1 MSAISNDLEISPM
14 TPADLDEI
22 MEIERLSFLS
32 PWEKTLFVRELKNP
46 RTTLRVVREK
56 ARVTG
61 YLALYQVL
69 DEVHL
74 LSIAVHPDFRR
85 KGTATGLHFETL
97 SDCRRRGG
105 KILYLE
111 VRENNHGAIAFY
123 RGLNLVQAGVR
134 PRYYQDTGENAL
146 LLAGEIENILKVL
159 PP

>member
-1 MSAISNDLEISPM
+1 M

-32 PWEKTLFVRELKNP
+32 PWEKTLFVQELKNP
-46 RTTLRVVREK
+46 RTILRVVREK

-69 DEVHL
+69 DEIHL

-85 KGTATGLHFETL
+85 KGTATGLLLETL
-97 SDCRRRGG
+97 SDCRRQGG
-105 KILYLE
+105 KTLYLE

-123 RGLNLVQAGVR
+123 RRLSLVVAGVR

>member
-1 MSAISNDLEISPM
+1 MTSDDLN
-14 TPADLDEI
+14 EI
-22 MEIERLSFLS
+22 MEIERLSFIS
-32 PWEKTLFVRELKNP
+32 PWEKTLFVQELNNP
-46 RTTLRVVREK
+46 RTTLRVVRDK

-85 KGTATGLHFETL
+85 KGTASGLLLATL
-97 SDCRRRGG
+97 SDCLRRGG

-123 RGLNLVQAGVR
+123 RGLHLVQTGVR

-146 LLAGEIENILKVL
+146 LLQGEIENILKISHS
-159 PP
+159 